1 MVNNILSGVG
11 VGNHSTGNLGEKGK
25 VKLVVAVVFSL
36 VDQLAKR
43 SLGINKHPI
52 NNTTLI

>member
-25 VKLVVAVVFSL
+25 VKIVVAVVFSL
-36 VDQLAKR
+36 VDQLVKR
-43 SLGINKHPI
+43 SLGINKLPL
-52 NNTTLI
+52 NNTILI

>member
-25 VKLVVAVVFSL
+25 VKIVVAVVFSL

-43 SLGINKHPI
+43 SLGINKLPI